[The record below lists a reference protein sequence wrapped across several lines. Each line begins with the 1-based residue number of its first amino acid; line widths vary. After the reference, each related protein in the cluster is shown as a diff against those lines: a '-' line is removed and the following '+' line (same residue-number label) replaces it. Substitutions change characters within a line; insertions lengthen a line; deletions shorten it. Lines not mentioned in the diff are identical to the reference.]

1 MIHLGMRIGIHVA
14 CAGQKVIE
22 SMTLSA
28 GGQFTVDPC
37 IVYSCRL
44 LEERVHIT
52 PYSSVLYLT
61 VLVLQYVIMQMHS

>member
-1 MIHLGMRIGIHVA
+1 MTRMRIGIHVA

-22 SMTLSA
+22 SMRLSA
-28 GGQFTVDPC
+28 GGQFRSLYSVC

-52 PYSSVLYLT
+52 PYSSDLYLT